1 MQILIGL
8 INLHKIDRIWIKR
21 HGLSDSEAV
30 TRIRTE
36 ILDQLHKSK
45 DNRLNAIIKRQVILK
60 QCEKVCSTRR
70 TVNVVL
76 FLTISEYFPL
86 ERPRT
91 QI

>member
-60 QCEKVCSTRR
+60 QCEKVCTKGTFNVEFLCKLKNI
-70 TVNVVL
+70 TVKL
-76 FLTISEYFPL
+76 GK
-86 ERPRT
+86 
-91 QI
+91 